1 MFMQLRVGGGCQDI
15 MLMAVND
22 QMRNFHTGQGY
33 FFTKTLHRW
42 EVYTSIQVKVNF
54 SLKPCTGGK
63 FILPTCPRFYNL
75 DLCGSIYFHT
85 GQGFVVN
92 KTLTC
97 VEV

>member
-1 MFMQLRVGGGCQDI
+1 MQLRVGGGCQDI

-54 SLKPCTGGK
+54 FTKTLHRREVYTSHLSKVLKP
-63 FILPTCPRFYNL
+63 
-75 DLCGSIYFHT
+75 
-85 GQGFVVN
+85 
-92 KTLTC
+92 
-97 VEV
+97 